1 MLPNWGEFFSHHN
14 KSALATFF
22 FFAAM
27 EQCGSIAGQLDG
39 VTELLY

>member
-22 FFAAM
+22 FFL
-27 EQCGSIAGQLDG
+27 QPWNNVDQLL
-39 VTELLY
+39 VS